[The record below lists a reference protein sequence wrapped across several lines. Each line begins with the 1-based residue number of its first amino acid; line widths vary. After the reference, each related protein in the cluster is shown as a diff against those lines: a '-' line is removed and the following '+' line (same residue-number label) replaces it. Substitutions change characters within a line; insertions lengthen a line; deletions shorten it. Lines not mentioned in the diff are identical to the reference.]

1 MAIETITVKQ
11 LQITLKTA
19 LKRLDSTDFKSR
31 LGIDE
36 FEREEVL
43 TFRNHCKN
51 SKLRNIYFR
60 LINRDFFTYVR
71 MKKYKM
77 TSTDE
82 CPRCGLT
89 ETVDHLLWECVH
101 VQQIWNKYNNLI
113 RKMGKDQDLVRNYN
127 NVYRTGPNPISTL
140 IKIKVIKE
148 LIQIERPKNWDDN
161 RMESLVKEI
170 INNERYIAK
179 KKYLLGKFLSKWDLE
194 V

>member
-1 MAIETITVKQ
+1 
-11 LQITLKTA
+11 
-19 LKRLDSTDFKSR
+19 
-31 LGIDE
+31 
-36 FEREEVL
+36 
-43 TFRNHCKN
+43 
-51 SKLRNIYFR
+51 
-60 LINRDFFTYVR
+60 

-89 ETVDHLLWECVH
+89 ETAEHLLWECVH

-113 RKMGKDQDLVRNYN
+113 RKMGKEQDLVRNYN

-179 KKYLLGKFLSKWDLE
+179 KKYLLGKFLSKWDLD